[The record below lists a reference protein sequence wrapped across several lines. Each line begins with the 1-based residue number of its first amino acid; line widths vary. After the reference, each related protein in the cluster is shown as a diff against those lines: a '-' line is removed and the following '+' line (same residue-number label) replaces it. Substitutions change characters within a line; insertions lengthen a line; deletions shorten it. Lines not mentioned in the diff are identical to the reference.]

1 MATITS
7 KLVAD
12 RREGTA
18 PFSKTYVESFQFI
31 TDSSGYFTNSDTP
44 AAAVGNGDV
53 VRLGVLPAGLELH
66 SALLSI
72 GDAFTASSTCKIGF
86 AYVDGV
92 DSTSVPQDDDYFIVA
107 GAALSSVANIGSN
120 NAAVSRVVLPKDAY
134 LILTNAGAAQAAA
147 GRADVIVYGKLV
159 GVK

>member
-7 KLVAD
+7 KLVAH

-31 TDSSGYFTNSDTP
+31 TNASGHFTNSDTP

-53 VRLGVLPAGLELH
+53 VRLGVLPTGLELH

-86 AYVDGV
+86 EYVDGV
-92 DSTSVPQDDDYFIVA
+92 DSSDVPQDDDYFIKA
-107 GAALSSVANIGSN
+107 GASLASVGNIGSN
-120 NAAVSRVVLPKDAY
+120 NEAVSRVVLPKDAY
-134 LILTNAGAAQAAA
+134 LILTNAGAAQATV
-147 GRADVIVYGKLV
+147 GRADVIVFGKLV

>member
-1 MATITS
+1 MPTITS

-31 TDSSGYFTNSDTP
+31 TNASGRFLNSDTP
-44 AAAVGNGDV
+44 GAAVGDGDV

-86 AYVDGV
+86 AYADGV
-92 DSTSVPQDDDYFIVA
+92 DSTAVPQDDDYFIKA
-107 GAALSSVANIGSN
+107 GASLASVANIGSTN
-120 NAAVSRVVLPKDAY
+120 ETVSRVVLPKDAY
-134 LILTNAGAAQAAA
+134 LILTNAGAAQADA

>member
-12 RREGTA
+12 RSEGTA

-31 TDSSGYFTNSDTP
+31 TNSSGYFTNSDTP

>member
-7 KLVAD
+7 KLVAN
-12 RREGTA
+12 RRDGTA

-44 AAAVGNGDV
+44 AAAVGNGDI

-92 DSTSVPQDDDYFIVA
+92 DYTSVPQDDDYFIVA
-107 GAALSSVANIGSN
+107 GAALSAVANIGST
-120 NAAVSRVVLPKDAY
+120 NATVSRVVLPKDAY
-134 LILTNAGAAQAAA
+134 LILTNAGAAQSAA

>member
-44 AAAVGNGDV
+44 DAAVGNGDI